1 MLVGPCGPRLVG
13 GPLGSPDGLTGPL
26 VGADGKG
33 PGLLAGGP
41 VVGGVGGK
49 EADEV
54 EGKEVGGS
62 SGDTGGADNPPTKK
76 IICRLQNIIF
86 LYLSFIES

>member
-1 MLVGPCGPRLVG
+1 MLVGPCVPRLLG

-26 VGADGKG
+26 VGADNKG

-49 EADEV
+49 EADEL
-54 EGKEVGGS
+54 EGKDVGGS

-76 IICRLQNIIF
+76 IYIKAT
-86 LYLSFIES
+86 